1 MIRTRIIGTGS
12 YVPPD
17 ILTND
22 NLSEM
27 VDTSD
32 EWIRTRTGICNRHIA
47 KDMDNAD
54 MAYNA
59 ARNAVED
66 ARIEASKIGLIIVAT
81 STPDYAFPNQAS
93 LVQAKLKAVNA
104 MCFDVSAACS
114 GFITALDIAASML
127 KAGSYKYA
135 LVIGSEKMSE
145 IVNWK
150 DRSVCVLFGDGA
162 GAVVLKA
169 VDNNTEDVTGALVGH
184 ERGIID
190 SNIYNDG
197 TGASVLTGGRRFS
210 DSCSTDIFI
219 HMDGQE
225 VFKFAVKS
233 VPTAIETLL
242 HNNNMDINEV
252 AHQRDM
258 ALTMAQRRMVQQMP
272 SVQKTKKSTKKKK
285 KSWFQKHVS
294 RTSSSLST
302 NQSQLIKVLVLIGIV
317 CLCVLSVINF
327 GLRAISNQKLAT
339 QEALRQEQLSKK
351 EEETN
356 KLASQRKKAKEAE
369 ALVVEKM
376 SDETN
381 AYQISNIQSDVKTL
395 DLSIT
400 LPTKSK
406 ITVTKDDTVIN
417 DSSKVYTGTFTQSLE
432 LSENCTFE
440 ISIETYSDNSIT
452 VGGKEISFDK
462 TGWQEGEPAVITL
475 QIGEGN
481 PNAKKEEYSQYD
493 DNYYDYSNEYYAQGE
508 DYNYG
513 QDEYTEQTNDY

>member
-1 MIRTRIIGTGS
+1 
-12 YVPPD
+12 
-17 ILTND
+17 
-22 NLSEM
+22 
-27 VDTSD
+27 
-32 EWIRTRTGICNRHIA
+32 
-47 KDMDNAD
+47 
-54 MAYNA
+54 MAYYHILKERRTN
-59 ARNAVED
+59 
-66 ARIEASKIGLIIVAT
+66 L
-81 STPDYAFPNQAS
+81 
-93 LVQAKLKAVNA
+93 KLSIQ
-104 MCFDVSAACS
+104 DVSNQTRLAPQYIQA
-114 GFITALDIAASML
+114 IEEHNLDVFSDDFSFVRYFVHAYSDA
-127 KAGSYKYA
+127 
-135 LVIGSEKMSE
+135 IG
-145 IVNWK
+145 VNWQAIA
-150 DRSVCVLFGDGA
+150 DE
-162 GAVVLKA
+162 
-169 VDNNTEDVTGALVGH
+169 VD
-184 ERGIID
+184 
-190 SNIYNDG
+190 
-197 TGASVLTGGRRFS
+197 
-210 DSCSTDIFI
+210 
-219 HMDGQE
+219 
-225 VFKFAVKS
+225 
-233 VPTAIETLL
+233 
-242 HNNNMDINEV
+242 MDINEV

-272 SVQKTKKSTKKKK
+272 SVQKTKKSKKKKK

-317 CLCVLSVINF
+317 GLCVLSVINF
-327 GLRAISNQKLAT
+327 GLRAISNQQLAT

>member
-1 MIRTRIIGTGS
+1 
-12 YVPPD
+12 
-17 ILTND
+17 
-22 NLSEM
+22 
-27 VDTSD
+27 
-32 EWIRTRTGICNRHIA
+32 
-47 KDMDNAD
+47 
-54 MAYNA
+54 MAYYHILKERRTN
-59 ARNAVED
+59 
-66 ARIEASKIGLIIVAT
+66 L
-81 STPDYAFPNQAS
+81 
-93 LVQAKLKAVNA
+93 KLSIQ
-104 MCFDVSAACS
+104 DVSNQTRLAPQYIQA
-114 GFITALDIAASML
+114 IEEHNLDVFSDDFSFVRYFVHAYSDA
-127 KAGSYKYA
+127 
-135 LVIGSEKMSE
+135 IG
-145 IVNWK
+145 VNWQAIA
-150 DRSVCVLFGDGA
+150 DE
-162 GAVVLKA
+162 
-169 VDNNTEDVTGALVGH
+169 VD
-184 ERGIID
+184 
-190 SNIYNDG
+190 
-197 TGASVLTGGRRFS
+197 
-210 DSCSTDIFI
+210 
-219 HMDGQE
+219 
-225 VFKFAVKS
+225 
-233 VPTAIETLL
+233 
-242 HNNNMDINEV
+242 MDINEV

-285 KSWFQKHVS
+285 KSWFQKHES